1 MSRKTTEEPKPP
13 MGRHSSRGRYE
24 KAKDARSALRRL
36 LNYLLPFKKG
46 FAIILTLVVLS
57 TIFSVAS
64 PYFVG
69 VAIDD
74 YIRTGDITGL
84 LDTLFLLLG
93 IYIANW
99 FCQVG
104 QGWLVSTIS
113 QKALRKLRLDLFT
126 HLQDLSLS
134 FHDRQPSGELMSRLT
149 NDIDAIN
156 QALST
161 NFVTL
166 VASILSMGGILVTML
181 FINVWLALAS
191 LLVLPIQLIVTF
203 FIGKKTFQGFRS
215 LQGKLG
221 ALNSNIEETISGQKV
236 ITAFGQ
242 EEKTVLQFNRLNH
255 EVRDVSIQALSYVY
269 LINPVI
275 TVLGN
280 VGIVAVASI
289 GAVLAIRG
297 LVTVGIIVA
306 FISYARSLAEPL
318 RRLGELYGSIQTA
331 LAGAERVFEIIDE
344 KPEIVDMEK
353 ACPISKFKG
362 IVVFDSVNFSYDPQV
377 PVIKNMSLQAK
388 PGQTIALVGPTG
400 AGKTTIMNLLTRF
413 YEIQNGSIS
422 IDGLDV
428 RTIEKACLR
437 RELGLVLQ
445 DIFLFTGTVLEN
457 IRYGKLD
464 ATDEEC
470 IGAATL
476 ANADQFIRRLPHGYK
491 TMLIKGGSNLSQGQ
505 RQLITIARG
514 IIADPSILILDEATS
529 SVDTRTEIRLQDALL
544 RLMKGRTSFVIA
556 HRLSTIRN
564 ADQVLVIKKGEIVEQ
579 GTHYELLKKRGFYYT
594 LYTSQFKGM
603 NLKS

>member
-13 MGRHSSRGRYE
+13 MGRHSARGRYE
-24 KAKDARSALRRL
+24 KAKNARSALRRL
-36 LNYLLPFKKG
+36 FNYLLPFKKR

-57 TIFSVAS
+57 TILSLAG
-64 PYFVG
+64 PYFVS

-74 YIRTGDITGL
+74 YIITGAITGL
-84 LDTLFLLLG
+84 LNTLFLLLG

-99 FCQVG
+99 VCQVG
-104 QGWLVSTIS
+104 QGWLVAPIS
-113 QKALRKLRLDLFT
+113 QKALRKIRLDLFT

-134 FHDRQPSGELMSRLT
+134 FHDRRPSGELMSRLT

-181 FINVWLALAS
+181 LINVWLALAS
-191 LLVLPIQLIVTF
+191 LLVLPIQVLVTF
-203 FIGKKTFQGFRS
+203 FIGKRTFQGFRS
-215 LQGKLG
+215 LQGQLG
-221 ALNSNIEETISGQKV
+221 TLNSNIEETISGQKV

-242 EEKTVLQFNRLNH
+242 EEKTILEFNRLNH
-255 EVRDVSIQALSYVY
+255 EVRNASINALSYVY
-269 LINPVI
+269 LINPII

-297 LVTVGIIVA
+297 LVRVGVIVA

-318 RRLGELYGSIQTA
+318 RRVGELYGSIQTA

-344 KPEIVDMEK
+344 KPEIIDMAK
-353 ACPISKFKG
+353 ACPVSRFEG
-362 IVVFDSVNFSYDPQV
+362 IVVFDSVNFSYVPGV
-377 PVIKNMSLQAK
+377 PVIKNMNLQAK
-388 PGQTIALVGPTG
+388 PGQIIALVGPTG
-400 AGKTTIMNLLTRF
+400 AGKTTIINLLTRF

-457 IRYGKLD
+457 IRYGRLD

-470 IGAATL
+470 IEAATL
-476 ANADQFIRRLPHGYK
+476 ANADQFIRRLPQGYK

-514 IIADPSILILDEATS
+514 IVADPSILILDEATS
-529 SVDTRTEIRLQDALL
+529 SVDTRTEIRLQDALFQ
-544 RLMKGRTSFVIA
+544 LMKGRTSFVIA

-579 GTHYELLKKRGFYYT
+579 GTHHELLQKKGFYYN
-594 LYTSQFKGM
+594 LYMSQFKGI